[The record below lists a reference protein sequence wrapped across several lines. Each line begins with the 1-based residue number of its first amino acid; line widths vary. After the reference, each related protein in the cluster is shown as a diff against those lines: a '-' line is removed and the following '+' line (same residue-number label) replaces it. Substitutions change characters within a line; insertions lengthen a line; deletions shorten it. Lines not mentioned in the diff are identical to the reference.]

1 MSKILLVEDDSDLA
15 GMVKL
20 NLLRE
25 HSTVEVVHSGE
36 DALDVLA
43 VSAYDL
49 IILDW
54 NLPGKSG
61 IEVCQWYRQHGGT
74 SPVLML
80 TGKSADVDKE
90 KGLDGGAD
98 DYLTKPFSMREL
110 AARVR
115 AVLRR
120 SSTVTSNI
128 LTHGSYKI
136 DPFKFHIE
144 KGGAPVTL
152 QPREFALFE
161 FLMRHPGEVF
171 SAEALLERIWRS
183 DSEATLDALRACIKR
198 IRKKLDD
205 PDVIETVHG
214 VGYRL
219 K

>member
-1 MSKILLVEDDSDLA
+1 MSKILVVEDDTDLA
-15 GMVKL
+15 GMVRI
-20 NLLRE
+20 NLARE

-61 IEVCQWYRQHGGT
+61 LDVCQWYRQHGGT

-80 TGKSADVDKE
+80 TGKAAVIDKE
-90 KGLDGGAD
+90 TGLDSGAD

-120 SSTVTSNI
+120 SSSATSNV
-128 LTHGSYKI
+128 LTHGDYKI

-144 KGGAPVTL
+144 KSGSPLSL

-161 FLMRHPGEVF
+161 FFMRHPGEVF
-171 SAEALLERIWRS
+171 SPDALLERIWRS

-198 IRKKLDD
+198 IRKKLGD